1 MLGVVHLRVL
11 VVHGVV
17 ADDVSRWPC
26 NGGVNELTE
35 FATVEGSNRYL
46 YYSCNK
52 EHGCYASI
60 ENGDRRDRMGQRE
73 RKERAKKKKKKKEA
87 GSRWP
92 VRATRLKV
100 RVRLRVEEEGPTRDK
115 RRGQT
120 GSFLAFELPRASS
133 TRHFVSARTWVVGHG
148 ERERET
154 KEKERAR

>member
-1 MLGVVHLRVL
+1 MGAMHLLKMVT
-11 VVHGVV
+11 G
-17 ADDVSRWPC
+17 
-26 NGGVNELTE
+26 ETE
-35 FATVEGSNRYL
+35 WVKG
-46 YYSCNK
+46 K
-52 EHGCYASI
+52 GK
-60 ENGDRRDRMGQRE
+60 RE
-73 RKERAKKKKKKKEA
+73 PKKKKREGKKKEA

-100 RVRLRVEEEGPTRDK
+100 RVRLRVRLRVKEEGPTRDK

-133 TRHFVSARTWVVGHG
+133 TRHFVSARTWVVGHA

>member
-73 RKERAKKKKKKKEA
+73 RKERAKKKKKKKRGRQSVA
-87 GSRWP
+87 GEGDEVKGEGAVEGGRGGAYK
-92 VRATRLKV
+92 RQKTRTD
-100 RVRLRVEEEGPTRDK
+100 RI
-115 RRGQT
+115 
-120 GSFLAFELPRASS
+120 LPRL
-133 TRHFVSARTWVVGHG
+133 
-148 ERERET
+148 
-154 KEKERAR
+154 